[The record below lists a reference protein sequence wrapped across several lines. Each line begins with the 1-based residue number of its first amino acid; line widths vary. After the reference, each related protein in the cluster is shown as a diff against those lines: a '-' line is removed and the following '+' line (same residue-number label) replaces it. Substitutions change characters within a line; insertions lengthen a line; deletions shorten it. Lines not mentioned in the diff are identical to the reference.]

1 MPPEV
6 DDFSQDHTLPP
17 PPAPEM
23 MPMEESVAD
32 GCDVEKIHNG
42 TEDSSSS
49 SPEPAV
55 PRSIHRMMQSELER
69 VISRRLSSD
78 SSNVLV
84 NGGNGGAD
92 LDGTWTLCVLIDD
105 KERRFVFCYRKMG
118 GGNSLRKTWLGENH
132 GFMVT

>member
-32 GCDVEKIHNG
+32 GCNVERIHDG
-42 TEDSSSS
+42 TGDSSSS

-78 SSNVLV
+78 SNNVLV
-84 NGGNGGAD
+84 NGGAD
-92 LDGTWTLCVLIDD
+92 LDGTWTLRVLIDD
-105 KERRFVFCYRKMG
+105 KERRFVFAIEKWG
-118 GGNSLRKTWLGENH
+118 GGRKYSLRKH
-132 GFMVT
+132 DD